1 MSLNICVSQTL
12 QTTQQRECL
21 QRICI
26 DLSVIPTRRDSIST
40 HSFIQLFKMTNIFR
54 QKEEATDV
62 GLGQTAPRQFL

>member
-40 HSFIQLFKMTNIFR
+40 HSFIQLFI
-54 QKEEATDV
+54 
-62 GLGQTAPRQFL
+62 